1 MLKMLIGGFIL
12 ITALLNKSPDEKRSA
27 QLEYIE
33 TYKEIAIAEMHRTG
47 IPASITLG
55 QAVHESQW
63 GTSWLASNSNNHF
76 GIKCKSY
83 WKGMTFYHK
92 DDDYD
97 KNNNLIESCFRKY
110 DTVLE
115 SYVDRSNFLKESSRY
130 AELFTYERN
139 DYKSWAR
146 GLQNC
151 GYATDSNYANSL
163 IRIIEELDLYEY
175 DNAANP
181 WFQTVKTEEQ
191 E

>member
-1 MLKMLIGGFIL
+1 MLKAFIAGL
-12 ITALLNKSPDEKRSA
+12 MVVTTFLNNIPDERKSA

-33 TYKEIAIAEMHRTG
+33 TYKAIAIAEMHRTG

-55 QAVHESQW
+55 QAIHESQW
-63 GTSWLASNSNNHF
+63 GTSRLATNSNNHF

-97 KNNNLIESCFRKY
+97 KNNKLIESCFRKY

-115 SYVDRSNFLKESSRY
+115 SYVDRSNFLRESSRY
-130 AELFTYERN
+130 AVLFTYEKD
-139 DYKSWAR
+139 DYNSWAW

-151 GYATDSNYANSL
+151 GYATDPNYARSL
-163 IRIIEELDLYEY
+163 IRIIEELNLNEQDS
-175 DNAANP
+175 AANP
-181 WFQTVKTEEQ
+181 WFHPISAGE
-191 E
+191 